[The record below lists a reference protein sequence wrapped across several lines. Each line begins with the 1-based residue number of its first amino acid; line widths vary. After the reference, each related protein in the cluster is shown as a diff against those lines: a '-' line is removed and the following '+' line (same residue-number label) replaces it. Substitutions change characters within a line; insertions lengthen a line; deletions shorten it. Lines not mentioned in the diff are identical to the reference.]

1 MKNATPNT
9 RRSILR
15 WIQAA
20 SRAPLNAWIL
30 CVGTLTYLLPLTTA
44 QTVAPSGPIVVRGTI
59 WSTNYSIADPRDK
72 LDFELETEGGR
83 WRLTTTPPLGKSL
96 GYCQIGVHGGLLY
109 SINYNNTSDLQ
120 TARQTTNLYCF
131 TTASIVTNT
140 IPKFDGSNSR
150 LLWLAAAPHTKQSL
164 STLSPCE
171 FYGTS
176 QSLLDSL
183 KSCPY
188 SLILDVDDS
197 NQFIR
202 SFTVYSRSNYTSTG
216 KAFPLSPP
224 FDKGQGKTLAT
235 FRQTVEKIDNR
246 STKRRFV
253 YTTYFSEIDTNTIT
267 GQRRGWEVSGE
278 LTQSPADKVLDDMR
292 PLIKDRALVNDFRAH
307 KVTGGKIDRVDYYI
321 TKDWP
326 AVNDVVFLDALQE
339 ATIKDAAHTGW
350 WKKPVMFLVFTA
362 VILAVAVRSSAS
374 NTSKTKDRNNNFPS
388 L

>member
-1 MKNATPNT
+1 MKKATPNT

-30 CVGTLTYLLPLTTA
+30 CVATLAYILPLTSA
-44 QTVAPSGPIVVRGTI
+44 QTVAPSGPIVVRGTV
-59 WSTNYSIADPRDK
+59 WYTNYYKADPRPK
-72 LDFELETEGGR
+72 RDFELEAEGGR

-109 SINYNNTSDLQ
+109 SMNYNNSSDLQ

-131 TTASIVTNT
+131 TSATIVTNT
-140 IPKFDGSNSR
+140 LPKFDGCSSR
-150 LLWLAAAPHTKQSL
+150 LLWFAAAPHTKQSL

-188 SLILDVDDS
+188 SLSLDVDDS

-224 FDKGQGKTLAT
+224 FDKGNGETLAT
-235 FRQTVEKIDNR
+235 FRQTIEKIDNW

-267 GQRRGWEVSGE
+267 GQQRVWEVSGE
-278 LTQSPADKVLDDMR
+278 LTQSPAEKVLDDMR
-292 PLIKDRALVNDFRAH
+292 PLITDRILVDDFRAH
-307 KVTGGKIDRVDYYI
+307 NVTGGKIDRVDYYI

-326 AVNDVVFLDALQE
+326 AVNDSVFLDALQN
-339 ATIKDAAHTGW
+339 ANTKDAAATGW
-350 WKKPVMFLVFTA
+350 WKKPTIFLVLTA
-362 VILAVAVRSSAS
+362 VILVFAVRGNKY
-374 NTSKTKDRNNNFPS
+374 NTPKIQKQ
-388 L
+388 

>member
-1 MKNATPNT
+1 
-9 RRSILR
+9 
-15 WIQAA
+15 
-20 SRAPLNAWIL
+20 
-30 CVGTLTYLLPLTTA
+30 LPLTTA
-44 QTVAPSGPIVVRGTI
+44 QTVAPSGPIVVRGTV
-59 WSTNYSIADPRDK
+59 WYTNYNIADPRDK
-72 LDFELETEGGR
+72 LDFELEAEGGR

-109 SINYNNTSDLQ
+109 SLYYANKSDLQ

-131 TTASIVTNT
+131 THASIVTNT
-140 IPKFDGSNSR
+140 IPKFDGSSSR

-188 SLILDVDDS
+188 SLSLDVDDS

-202 SFTVYSRSNYTSTG
+202 SYTVYSRSNYSSTG

-224 FDKGQGKTLAT
+224 FDKGQGETLAT

-267 GQRRGWEVSGE
+267 GQRRGWEISGE

-292 PLIKDRALVNDFRAH
+292 PLITDRILVSDFRAH
-307 KVTGGKIDRVDYYI
+307 KVTGGKFDRVDYYI

-339 ATIKDAAHTGW
+339 ATTKDAARTGW
-350 WKKPVMFLVFTA
+350 WKKPVLFSVFTA
-362 VILAVAVRSSAS
+362 VILAMAVRNSAS
-374 NTSKTKDRNNNFPS
+374 NTRKTKDDNTDFPS